1 MSVETTRRGDLV
13 GAALAVAMSV
23 LFACVV
29 IVGKGLLHGEPPF
42 TLLCLR
48 FGLTAAL
55 VAVVAIATGQ
65 PLVPEPGE
73 RLGLALAG
81 LFGYGTESA
90 LYWAGL
96 NHGTAAS
103 VTLLFYLYPVWVM
116 LAASMLDRRVPA
128 GAIVLAVGMA
138 LAGGAVVIVG
148 GSGIDIE
155 PAGIALALG
164 CSVAYTAYLVATD
177 RIAVRTTA
185 MTTGLWVAAGA
196 SVANLTYA
204 LGDAF
209 VDASGRRPRGAAG
222 ARDGRVH
229 GRRVHLHDVEPPAD
243 RRRPQRHHRRHR
255 TAHRRRASRAVPE
268 RADHRFGRARRRPH
282 PGAGV
287 LATVTGRPRTRE
299 PDI

>member
-1 MSVETTRRGDLV
+1 VNVETTRRGDLV

-42 TLLCLR
+42 TLLFLR
-48 FGLTAAL
+48 FGLTAGL
-55 VAVVAIATGQ
+55 VAVVVIASGQ
-65 PLVPEPGE
+65 PLVPERGE

-81 LFGYGTESA
+81 LLGYGTESA
-90 LYWAGL
+90 LYWAAL
-96 NHGTAAS
+96 NHGSAAS

-116 LAASMLDRRVPA
+116 LAASMLERRLPA
-128 GAIVLAVGMA
+128 RVIVLAVGMA
-138 LAGGAVVIVG
+138 LAGGAVVIIG

-164 CSVAYTAYLVATD
+164 CSIAYTAYLVATD
-177 RIAVRTTA
+177 RIAVRTTP

-204 LGDAF
+204 LATRSWTLPTGDLAALRVLAMAAFTAGAF
-209 VDASGRRPRGAAG
+209 VCMMASLRRIGAVRNGIIGVIEPLTVAALAALFLSEPITSPVVVGG
-222 ARDGRVH
+222 A
-229 GRRVHLHDVEPPAD
+229 LIL
-243 RRRPQRHHRRHR
+243 
-255 TAHRRRASRAVPE
+255 
-268 RADHRFGRARRRPH
+268 
-282 PGAGV
+282 GAGV

>member
-1 MSVETTRRGDLV
+1 VNVETTRRGDLV

-42 TLLCLR
+42 TLLFLR
-48 FGLTAAL
+48 FGLTAGL
-55 VAVVAIATGQ
+55 VAVVVMASGQ
-65 PLVPEPGE
+65 PLVPERGE

-81 LFGYGTESA
+81 LLGYGTESA
-90 LYWAGL
+90 LYWAAL
-96 NHGTAAS
+96 NHGSAAS

-116 LAASMLDRRVPA
+116 LAASMLERRLPA
-128 GAIVLAVGMA
+128 RVIVLAVGMA
-138 LAGGAVVIVG
+138 LAGGAVVIIG

-164 CSVAYTAYLVATD
+164 CSIAYTAYLVATD
-177 RIAVRTTA
+177 RIAVRTTP

-204 LGDAF
+204 LATRSWTLPTGDLAALRVLAMAAFTAGAF
-209 VDASGRRPRGAAG
+209 VCMMASLRRIGAVRNGIIGVIEPLTVAVLAALFLSEPITSPVVVGG
-222 ARDGRVH
+222 A
-229 GRRVHLHDVEPPAD
+229 LIL
-243 RRRPQRHHRRHR
+243 
-255 TAHRRRASRAVPE
+255 
-268 RADHRFGRARRRPH
+268 
-282 PGAGV
+282 GAGV

>member
-1 MSVETTRRGDLV
+1 MSVETTRRGDLI

-55 VAVVAIATGQ
+55 VAVVALATGQ

-177 RIAVRTTA
+177 RIAARTTA
-185 MTTGLWVAAGA
+185 MTTGLWVAGGA

-204 LGDAF
+204 LATRSWTLPSGELAALRVLAMAAFTAGAF
-209 VDASGRRPRGAAG
+209 VCMMSSLRRIGAVRNGIIGVIEPLTVAVLAALFLSEPITASVVLGG
-222 ARDGRVH
+222 V
-229 GRRVHLHDVEPPAD
+229 LIL
-243 RRRPQRHHRRHR
+243 
-255 TAHRRRASRAVPE
+255 S
-268 RADHRFGRARRRPH
+268 
-282 PGAGV
+282 AGV
-287 LATVTGRPRTRE
+287 LATVTGRPRTRD
-299 PDI
+299 PDL

>member
-1 MSVETTRRGDLV
+1 VNVETTRRGDLV

-42 TLLCLR
+42 TLLFLR
-48 FGLTAAL
+48 FGLTAGL
-55 VAVVAIATGQ
+55 VAVVVMASGQ
-65 PLVPEPGE
+65 PLVPERGE

-81 LFGYGTESA
+81 LLGYGTESA
-90 LYWAGL
+90 LYWAAL
-96 NHGTAAS
+96 NHGSAAS

-116 LAASMLDRRVPA
+116 LAASTLDRTLPARV
-128 GAIVLAVGMA
+128 IVLAVGMA
-138 LAGGAVVIVG
+138 LAGGAVVIIG

-164 CSVAYTAYLVATD
+164 CSIAYTAYLVATD
-177 RIAVRTTA
+177 RIAVRTTP

-204 LGDAF
+204 LATRSWTLPTGDLAALRVLAMAAFTAGAF
-209 VDASGRRPRGAAG
+209 VCMMASLRRIGAVRNGIIGVIEPLTVAVLAALFLSEPITSPVVVGG
-222 ARDGRVH
+222 A
-229 GRRVHLHDVEPPAD
+229 LIL
-243 RRRPQRHHRRHR
+243 
-255 TAHRRRASRAVPE
+255 
-268 RADHRFGRARRRPH
+268 
-282 PGAGV
+282 GAGV

>member
-1 MSVETTRRGDLV
+1 VNVETTRRGDLV

-42 TLLCLR
+42 TLLFLR
-48 FGLTAAL
+48 FGLTAGL
-55 VAVVAIATGQ
+55 VAVVVMASGQ
-65 PLVPEPGE
+65 PLVPERGE

-81 LFGYGTESA
+81 LLGYGTESA
-90 LYWAGL
+90 LYWAAL
-96 NHGTAAS
+96 NHGSAAS

-116 LAASMLDRRVPA
+116 LAASMLERRLPA
-128 GAIVLAVGMA
+128 RVIVLAVGMA
-138 LAGGAVVIVG
+138 LAGGAVVIIG

-164 CSVAYTAYLVATD
+164 CSIAYTAYLVATD
-177 RIAVRTTA
+177 RIAVRTTP

-204 LGDAF
+204 LATRSWTLPTGDLAALRVLAMAAFTAGAF
-209 VDASGRRPRGAAG
+209 VCMMASLRRIGAVRNGIIGVIEPLTVAALAALFLSEPITSPVVVGG
-222 ARDGRVH
+222 A
-229 GRRVHLHDVEPPAD
+229 LIL
-243 RRRPQRHHRRHR
+243 
-255 TAHRRRASRAVPE
+255 
-268 RADHRFGRARRRPH
+268 
-282 PGAGV
+282 GAGV

>member
-1 MSVETTRRGDLV
+1 LV

-42 TLLCLR
+42 TLLFLR
-48 FGLTAAL
+48 FGLTAGL
-55 VAVVAIATGQ
+55 VAVVVMASGQ
-65 PLVPEPGE
+65 PLVPERGE

-81 LFGYGTESA
+81 LLGYGTESA
-90 LYWAGL
+90 LYWAAL
-96 NHGTAAS
+96 NHGSAAS

-116 LAASMLDRRVPA
+116 LAASMLERRLPA
-128 GAIVLAVGMA
+128 RVIVLAVGMA
-138 LAGGAVVIVG
+138 LAGGAVVIIG

-164 CSVAYTAYLVATD
+164 CSIAYTAYLVATD
-177 RIAVRTTA
+177 RIAVRTTP

-204 LGDAF
+204 LTTRSWTLPTGDLAALRVLAMAAFTAGAF
-209 VDASGRRPRGAAG
+209 VCMMASLRRIGAVRNGIIGVIEPLTVAALAALFLSEPITSPVVVGG
-222 ARDGRVH
+222 A
-229 GRRVHLHDVEPPAD
+229 LIL
-243 RRRPQRHHRRHR
+243 
-255 TAHRRRASRAVPE
+255 
-268 RADHRFGRARRRPH
+268 
-282 PGAGV
+282 GAGV

>member
-55 VAVVAIATGQ
+55 VAVVALATGQ

-177 RIAVRTTA
+177 RVAVRTTA

-196 SVANLTYA
+196 SIANLTYA
-204 LGDAF
+204 LATRSWTLPAGDLAALRVLGMAVF
-209 VDASGRRPRGAAG
+209 TAG
-222 ARDGRVH
+222 AFICMMSSL
-229 GRRVHLHDVEPPAD
+229 RRIGAVRNGIIGVIEPLTVAVLAALFLSEPI
-243 RRRPQRHHRRHR
+243 
-255 TAHRRRASRAVPE
+255 TASVVLGGVLILA
-268 RADHRFGRARRRPH
+268 
-282 PGAGV
+282 AGV
-287 LATVTGRPRTRE
+287 LATITGRPRTRE

>member
-1 MSVETTRRGDLV
+1 VNVETTRRGDLV

-42 TLLCLR
+42 TLLFLR
-48 FGLTAAL
+48 FGLTAGL
-55 VAVVAIATGQ
+55 VAVVVMASGQ
-65 PLVPEPGE
+65 PLVPERGE

-81 LFGYGTESA
+81 LLGYGTESA
-90 LYWAGL
+90 LYWAAL
-96 NHGTAAS
+96 NHGSAAS

-116 LAASMLDRRVPA
+116 LAASMLERRLPA
-128 GAIVLAVGMA
+128 RVIVLAVGMA
-138 LAGGAVVIVG
+138 LAGGAVVIIG

-164 CSVAYTAYLVATD
+164 CSIAYTAYLVATD
-177 RIAVRTTA
+177 RIAVRTTP

-204 LGDAF
+204 LATRSWALPTGDLAALRVLAMAAFTAGAF
-209 VDASGRRPRGAAG
+209 VCMMESLRRIGAVRNGIIGVIEPLTVAVLAALFLSEPITSPVVVGG
-222 ARDGRVH
+222 A
-229 GRRVHLHDVEPPAD
+229 LIL
-243 RRRPQRHHRRHR
+243 
-255 TAHRRRASRAVPE
+255 
-268 RADHRFGRARRRPH
+268 
-282 PGAGV
+282 GAGV

>member
-55 VAVVAIATGQ
+55 VAIVAIATGQ

-196 SVANLTYA
+196 SIANLTYA
-204 LGDAF
+204 VATRSWTLPAGDLAALRVLAMAVF
-209 VDASGRRPRGAAG
+209 TAG
-222 ARDGRVH
+222 AFICMMSSL
-229 GRRVHLHDVEPPAD
+229 RRIGAVRNGIIGVLEPLTVAALAALFLSEPITGPVVLGGVLILA
-243 RRRPQRHHRRHR
+243 
-255 TAHRRRASRAVPE
+255 
-268 RADHRFGRARRRPH
+268 
-282 PGAGV
+282 AGV

>member
-1 MSVETTRRGDLV
+1 LV

-42 TLLCLR
+42 TLLFLR
-48 FGLTAAL
+48 FGLTAGL
-55 VAVVAIATGQ
+55 VAVVVMASGQ
-65 PLVPEPGE
+65 PLVPERGE

-81 LFGYGTESA
+81 LLGYGTESA

-96 NHGTAAS
+96 NHGSAAS

-116 LAASMLDRRVPA
+116 LAASMLERRLPA
-128 GAIVLAVGMA
+128 RVIVLAVGMA
-138 LAGGAVVIVG
+138 LAGGAVVIIG

-164 CSVAYTAYLVATD
+164 CSIAYTAYLVATD
-177 RIAVRTTA
+177 RIAVRTTP

-204 LGDAF
+204 LATRSWTLPTGDLAALRVLAMAAFTAGAF
-209 VDASGRRPRGAAG
+209 VCMMASLRRIGAVRNGIIGVIEPLTVAVLAALFLSEPITSPVVVGG
-222 ARDGRVH
+222 A
-229 GRRVHLHDVEPPAD
+229 LIL
-243 RRRPQRHHRRHR
+243 
-255 TAHRRRASRAVPE
+255 
-268 RADHRFGRARRRPH
+268 
-282 PGAGV
+282 GAGV

>member
-1 MSVETTRRGDLV
+1 MSVETARRGDLV

-55 VAVVAIATGQ
+55 VAIVAIATGQ

-196 SVANLTYA
+196 SIANLTYA
-204 LGDAF
+204 VATRSWTLPAGDLAALRVLAMAVF
-209 VDASGRRPRGAAG
+209 TAG
-222 ARDGRVH
+222 AFICMMSSL
-229 GRRVHLHDVEPPAD
+229 RRIGAVRNGIIGVLEPLTVAVLAALFLSEPI
-243 RRRPQRHHRRHR
+243 
-255 TAHRRRASRAVPE
+255 TAPVVLGGVLILA
-268 RADHRFGRARRRPH
+268 
-282 PGAGV
+282 AGV

>member
-1 MSVETTRRGDLV
+1 
-13 GAALAVAMSV
+13 
-23 LFACVV
+23 
-29 IVGKGLLHGEPPF
+29 
-42 TLLCLR
+42 
-48 FGLTAAL
+48 
-55 VAVVAIATGQ
+55 
-65 PLVPEPGE
+65 
-73 RLGLALAG
+73 
-81 LFGYGTESA
+81 
-90 LYWAGL
+90 
-96 NHGTAAS
+96 

-204 LGDAF
+204 LATRTWTLP
-209 VDASGRRPRGAAG
+209 SGELAALRVLAMAVFTAG
-222 ARDGRVH
+222 AFICMMSSL
-229 GRRVHLHDVEPPAD
+229 RRIGAVRNGIIGVIEPLTVAVLAALFLSEPI
-243 RRRPQRHHRRHR
+243 
-255 TAHRRRASRAVPE
+255 TASVVL
-268 RADHRFGRARRRPH
+268 GGVLIL
-282 PGAGV
+282 GAGV
-287 LATVTGRPRTRE
+287 LATVTGRPHTRE

>member
-1 MSVETTRRGDLV
+1 LV

-42 TLLCLR
+42 TLLFLR
-48 FGLTAAL
+48 FGLTAGL
-55 VAVVAIATGQ
+55 VAVVVMASGQ
-65 PLVPEPGE
+65 PLVPERGE

-81 LFGYGTESA
+81 LLGYGTESA
-90 LYWAGL
+90 LYWAAL
-96 NHGTAAS
+96 NHGSAAS

-116 LAASMLDRRVPA
+116 LAASMLERRLPA
-128 GAIVLAVGMA
+128 RVIVLAVGMA
-138 LAGGAVVIVG
+138 LAGGAVVIIG

-164 CSVAYTAYLVATD
+164 CSIAYTAYLVATD
-177 RIAVRTTA
+177 RIAVRTTP

-204 LGDAF
+204 LATRSWTLPTGDLAALRVLAMAAFTAGAF
-209 VDASGRRPRGAAG
+209 VCMMASLRRIGAVRNGIIGVIEPLTVAVLAALFLSEPITSPVVVGG
-222 ARDGRVH
+222 A
-229 GRRVHLHDVEPPAD
+229 LIL
-243 RRRPQRHHRRHR
+243 
-255 TAHRRRASRAVPE
+255 
-268 RADHRFGRARRRPH
+268 
-282 PGAGV
+282 GAGV